1 MGHVPP
7 FSIVI
12 LVHWGSIDQ
21 FHGRIRLPPRPEADG
36 SAEAWPRFNNGAW
49 HGEIAGR
56 VTASKKK
63 HRYNICIMLID
74 MMYRYNV
81 KT

>member
-36 SAEAWPRFNNGAW
+36 SSEAWPRLTMAPGT
-49 HGEIAGR
+49 EKSQ
-56 VTASKKK
+56 VE
-63 HRYNICIMLID
+63 
-74 MMYRYNV
+74 
-81 KT
+81 